1 MALTR
6 RRHYYAPTN
15 RRIKVFPGVYIN
27 VGQNGASLSFG
38 NKSAKATVGKT
49 GTNYTVG
56 IPGTGLSYRKK
67 VSNKSKDG
75 EGKSWISWL
84 ITAAVAVLGIVSSN
98 KSTNKTT
105 KSATTTKKTTTTKKK
120 TTSAKKNSLSEEVQ
134 E

>member
-1 MALTR
+1 MATTR
-6 RRHYYAPTN
+6 RRRYYAPTS
-15 RRIKVFPGVYIN
+15 RRIKIFPGVYIN

-67 VSNKSKDG
+67 VSSKSKDG
-75 EGKSWISWL
+75 GSKSWLNWL

-98 KSTNKTT
+98 KSKT
-105 KSATTTKKTTTTKKK
+105 KTKKK
-120 TTSAKKNSLSEEVQ
+120 TE
-134 E
+134 